1 MSVLLETKELDSLLT
16 MSSMCLGAQLA
27 VSRILKNLFKVI
39 GSLYMVT
46 IFRTD
51 RITRSVCGQ
60 RLKSF

>member
-39 GSLYMVT
+39 GSLYKQSDWSLYLEQTELLDLFVY
-46 IFRTD
+46 R
-51 RITRSVCGQ
+51 G
-60 RLKSF
+60 